1 MAERSRF
8 ERSGEPRAKAGDGT
22 AALEP
27 SILVPRG
34 WQKAA
39 RYALLAVTA
48 AIFIAPVFWMLSSA
62 LKPDYEIFANP
73 PVWWPAQPR
82 WQNFSEGLT
91 ALPFGRYTL
100 NTLIIA
106 LASIAGHILSCSVVA
121 YGFARLQAPGKG
133 FFFVLLLSTLML
145 PYPVTM
151 VPLFIIFSQL
161 GLVNSFWP
169 LILPTFFG
177 NAFYIFLLRQSFK
190 QIPPDL
196 EDAARIDGAGTTAIL
211 WNVILPLS
219 RPALATVAIFTF
231 QAAWNDFLAPLI
243 FLHDQS
249 KYTLMLGLSFFRGA
263 YTVNWA
269 YLMATSLVITLPVI
283 VLFFFTQREFIQGI
297 GFTGTKI

>member
-1 MAERSRF
+1 MKNLPVME
-8 ERSGEPRAKAGDGT
+8 GKPPKASKPEDISDT
-22 AALEP
+22 P
-27 SILVPRG
+27 ILMPRG
-34 WQKAA
+34 WAKVFH
-39 RYALLAVTA
+39 YALLGFVALL
-48 AIFIAPVFWMLSSA
+48 FLAPAFWMISSS
-62 LKPDYEIFANP
+62 LKPDYEIFATP
-73 PVWWPAQPR
+73 PSLWPANPR
-82 WQNFSEGLT
+82 WANYAEALT
-91 ALPFGRYTL
+91 ALPFGRFAI

-106 LASIAGHILSCSVVA
+106 LSSIVGHLLSCSVVA
-121 YGFARLQAPGKG
+121 YGFARLNAPGKG

-151 VPLFIIFSQL
+151 VPLFIIFSKL
-161 GLVNSFWP
+161 GLVNNFTP

-196 EDAARIDGAGTTAIL
+196 EDAAKMDGANTRQIL
-211 WNVILPLS
+211 INVILPLS

-249 KYTLMLGLSFFRGA
+249 HYTLQLGLSLFHGA
-263 YTVNWA
+263 YNVQWA
-269 YLMATSLVITLPVI
+269 YLMASSLVVTLPVI
-283 VLFFFTQREFIQGI
+283 VLFFFAQRAFIEGI